1 MNKKII
7 GAFLIAAI
15 AIIIGIAMFAVGESE
30 PVQEEPAQ
38 TETEAP
44 QNTETADGEYVL
56 SELPEGSFEV
66 QDNTVT
72 DTWGVVLLIDQL
84 PEDLQQAE
92 AYTVTIGETTYDLT
106 LNKYNDNVYSGQVS
120 SVEHTQE
127 EVEQG
132 IIRKK

>member
-15 AIIIGIAMFAVGESE
+15 AIIIGVAMFAVGESE
-30 PVQEEPAQ
+30 PVNEEPTQ

-44 QNTETADGEYVL
+44 EAADGYVL

-84 PEDLQQAE
+84 PEDLRQAE
-92 AYTVTIGETTYDLT
+92 AYTITIGEQTYDLK

-132 IIRKK
+132 MIRKK